1 MNIYNLKNKNII
13 ITGAF
18 GLIGSEL
25 SKVLLKNNNK
35 LVLIDLNID
44 KKSKNYNYFKKK
56 RASIFDIDLKDKKN
70 LEQFFKQN
78 KSSLKK
84 INTLVNLASV
94 DRKIGDNDLFE
105 VGFHEYSNKLIK
117 EMVENNLIGNVNI
130 CQEICKLF
138 IEEKIKNGNIINV
151 ASTYS
156 LVAPNENFYDGK
168 KNKPIDYVVSKGSI
182 PILTKYIATTYGK
195 YGIRCNYLV
204 PHGVIK
210 KPGKKI
216 LKKFKKFSPIG
227 RPCKINEIIDPIIF
241 LISDSSKY
249 MTGSSL
255 VVDGGWTAW

>member
-1 MNIYNLKNKNII
+1 MSILNLKNKKII

-35 LVLIDLNID
+35 IILIDFNIN
-44 KKSKNYNYFKKK
+44 KSSKNYIYFKKK
-56 RASIFDIDLKDKKN
+56 GVSIFDIDLKDKKK
-70 LEQFFKQN
+70 LEQFFKK
-78 KSSLKK
+78 KSTFLKK
-84 INTLVNLASV
+84 SNTLVNLASI
-94 DRKIGDNDLFE
+94 DRKISDDKLFNIN
-105 VGFHEYSNKLIK
+105 FHEYPNKLIK

-130 CQEICKLF
+130 CQEICKYF
-138 IEEKIKNGNIINV
+138 IKNKIKNGNIINV

-156 LVAPNENFYDGK
+156 LVAPNQNFYDGK
-168 KNKPIDYVVSKGSI
+168 KNKPVDYVISKGSI

-195 YGIRCNYLV
+195 FGIRCNYLV

-216 LKKFKKFSPIG
+216 LKKFKEYSPIG
-227 RPCKINEIIDPIIF
+227 RPCTISEIIDPIIF

>member
-1 MNIYNLKNKNII
+1 MSIFNLRNKKII

-25 SKVLLKNNNK
+25 SKVLVRNKNK
-35 LVLIDLNID
+35 LILLDFNIN
-44 KKSKNYNYFKKK
+44 KNSKNYIFFKKK
-56 RASIFDIDLKDKKN
+56 GVSIFDIDLKDKRN
-70 LEQFFKQN
+70 LEQFFKQKN
-78 KSSLKK
+78 NYLRKT
-84 INTLVNLASV
+84 NTLVNLASI
-94 DRKIGDNDLFE
+94 DRKIRDENLFN
-105 VGFHEYSNKLIK
+105 VSFHDYSNKLIK

-130 CQEICKLF
+130 CQEICKYF
-138 IEEKIKNGNIINV
+138 VKNKIKNGNIINV

-156 LVAPNENFYDGK
+156 LVAPNQNFYNGK

-195 YGIRCNYLV
+195 FGIRCNYLV
-204 PHGVIK
+204 PHGVIN
-210 KPGKKI
+210 KPSKNI

-227 RPCKINEIIDPIIF
+227 RPCSINEIIDPIIF